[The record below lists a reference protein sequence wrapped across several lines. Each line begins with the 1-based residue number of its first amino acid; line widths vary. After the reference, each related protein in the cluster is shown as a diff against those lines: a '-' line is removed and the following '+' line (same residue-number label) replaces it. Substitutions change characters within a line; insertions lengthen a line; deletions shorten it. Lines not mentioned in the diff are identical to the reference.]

1 MKYEVIVG
9 NIGCVYSGSS
19 YPAALRDYREY
30 VTQSTSGPYEGY
42 GYGRASGED
51 VTLMEDGSPIHEHLG
66 SKLKEAV

>member
-9 NIGCVYSGSS
+9 NIGCVYSGPS
-19 YPAALRDYREY
+19 YPTSLRDYREY
-30 VTQSTSGPYEGY
+30 VSQSEP

-66 SKLKEAV
+66 SNWRKRYEQSET